1 MTVGNATKRAVA
13 GAAEPPRATRG
24 MADEQT
30 SGRASSRRERLR
42 VLMRQD
48 ILTAARQIMQ
58 EAGVQ
63 GLSMRALG
71 KAVGVTAPTLYDY
84 FASKEEVLDALYRE
98 GALLLR
104 EAMEA
109 AIAAT
114 EPGRAR
120 LRAMGAAYRR
130 FALANPDLYL
140 LIFGRVDAA
149 YRPGDEQLSCCLG
162 VHDLVVEAHREAI
175 ARGELRPCDPE
186 AMAFAAWAMAHGAIS
201 LEISGIAGKCG
212 DLDPEQAYLASF
224 DLLFE
229 GTGSKPALT
238 DS

>member
-1 MTVGNATKRAVA
+1 MAVGHTTKGMVTGAVV
-13 GAAEPPRATRG
+13 PPRGTA
-24 MADEQT
+24 EQAG
-30 SGRASSRRERLR
+30 SRAGNRRERLR
-42 VLMRQD
+42 ALMRED
-48 ILTAARQIMQ
+48 ILAAARQIMQ

-84 FASKEEVLDALYRE
+84 FASKEEVLDALYQE

-120 LRAMGAAYRR
+120 LRAMGLAYRR
-130 FALANPDLYL
+130 FALAYPDLYL
-140 LIFGRVDAA
+140 LIVGRVDAS
-149 YRPGDEQLSCCLG
+149 YRPGDEQLTCCLG
-162 VHDLVVEAHREAI
+162 VYQLVVAAYQEAI
-175 ARGELRPCDPE
+175 DRGDLRPGDAN
-186 AMAFAAWAMAHGAIS
+186 AMAFAAWAMAHGVIT
-201 LEISGIAGKCG
+201 LEIGGMAGKCG
-212 DLDPEQAYLASF
+212 ELDPEQAYLASF
-224 DLLFE
+224 DLLFQGI
-229 GTGSKPALT
+229 GTQPPLT